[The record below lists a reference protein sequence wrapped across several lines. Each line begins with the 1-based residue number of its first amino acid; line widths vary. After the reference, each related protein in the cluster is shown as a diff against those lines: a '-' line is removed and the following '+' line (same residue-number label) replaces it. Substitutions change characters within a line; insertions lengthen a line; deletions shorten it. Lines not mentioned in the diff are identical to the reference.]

1 MHASFNSLISDF
13 SPDNK
18 FSTGRNDV
26 VEEVVYSYTRWRRL
40 LSRISESD
48 KPCIFYIL
56 HVCQK
61 RKNSVSEIDFP
72 IAPIHEDCYDSSTAI
87 LLRKKRI

>member
-13 SPDNK
+13 SPDIE

-26 VEEVVYSYTRWRRL
+26 VEELVYSCTRWRRL

-48 KPCIFYIL
+48 KPRLFLSLTRMSKKEKLSLRDRFSNCT
-56 HVCQK
+56 
-61 RKNSVSEIDFP
+61 NS
-72 IAPIHEDCYDSSTAI
+72 
-87 LLRKKRI
+87 